1 MLNKTIRKGRKII
14 GSMKN
19 HHVTAELK
27 AREEFVFS
35 ILNPQV
41 ETVKKSPTAQILA
54 GTALTAAILTGHW
67 GTAAAL
73 AATWFGS
80 RAVTHAVAGGVAG
93 VGMIDA
99 KLLAALERLQAMQV
113 ELEGSA
119 A

>member
-19 HHVTAELK
+19 HRVTAELK

-54 GTALTAAILTGHW
+54 GTALTAAVLSGHW
-67 GTAAAL
+67 GTAAAI
-73 AATWFGS
+73 AGGWFGS
-80 RAVTHAVAGGVAG
+80 KPLTHAVAGGVAG
-93 VGMIDA
+93 VGMVDA
-99 KLLAALERLQAMQV
+99 KLRAAIEQLEAMQ
-113 ELEGSA
+113 LETV
-119 A
+119 